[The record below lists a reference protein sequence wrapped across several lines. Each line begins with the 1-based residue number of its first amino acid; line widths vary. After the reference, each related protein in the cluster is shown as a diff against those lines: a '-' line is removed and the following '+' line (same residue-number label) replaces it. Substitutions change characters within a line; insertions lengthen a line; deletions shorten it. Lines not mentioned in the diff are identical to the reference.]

1 MQIGIRILTCN
12 VRCVAPRD
20 GEDNWPHRKALCIDI
35 VRSQNAD
42 VLCFQELTQPQDDDV
57 TEGLSGYG
65 SYGLPDEPLGNNC
78 LNRIFYRKDRLI
90 PIASGGYWLS
100 ETPHVAGS
108 RSWDSA
114 YIRLANWIRLQDTAS
129 GREFRVINTHL
140 DCDSQAAREA
150 QAQCIVQD
158 AQAYPTEYPQIL
170 TGDMNCDAANAAIE
184 AFKTGGWY
192 DTYGSVHGTEDPGH
206 TYHAFRGPAFK
217 ARIGKMDWIFV
228 RGNVK
233 PLHADI
239 ITDSLK
245 GRFPSDHYFVSA
257 ELSIG
262 EQSPAQRG

>member
-65 SYGLPDEPLGNNC
+65 SYGLPDEPLGDNC
-78 LNRIFYRKDRLI
+78 SNRIFYRKDRLI

-150 QAQCIVQD
+150 QAQCIVQET
-158 AQAYPTEYPQIL
+158 QAYPNEYPQIL
-170 TGDMNCDAANAAIE
+170 TGDMNCDTANAAIDV
-184 AFKTGGWY
+184 FKTGGWY

-257 ELSIG
+257 ELSIPQQ
-262 EQSPAQRG
+262 ED